1 MVWIRRVFQRSR
13 AEKSLD
19 KELQFHLDHQIADYL
34 AAGMEPDAARR
45 RANLEFGGVERVKD
59 EVRDTRW
66 ETRLENVFR
75 DFRYAARS
83 LRKDRRFAV
92 AAMLALALGIGATT
106 AIFSVVNAALVRPLP
121 YRDPSRLVWADEFL
135 PHFNDWVVPNPEYT
149 NWSNNNHTFEA
160 IAAYDGGGQ
169 ANLTGAGEPER
180 IETTGVTA
188 NFLTVLGILPV
199 RGRLFLPDEDRP
211 NGSLVVLLSDS
222 LWRRK
227 FDADSGIVGKSIAL
241 DGRAY
246 SVVGVLPAS
255 FHFPDRSRDP
265 QCLFPFQLPPAVNW
279 GTPSMHL
286 TRVIGRLAPGVSL
299 AQAHADLTSLALQS
313 NSAIPAPFVHMR
325 DGLRVQV
332 IPLQQKIVGDVR
344 TALLVLLI
352 AVLLVLLIACVNVAN
367 LQLVRTAGRHKELA
381 VRAALG
387 ASRARLIQQLLI
399 EGTALAAMGGMAGLF
414 LAAMGVRLLRV
425 SLPAT
430 FTQIGLISIDRP
442 VLLFAFAITCI
453 TAILFGLAPAFRAS
467 KPDVNESLKDG
478 GSFVS
483 GPYAQHGLRSALVAA
498 EFTLAFLL
506 LIGSGL
512 LIRSF
517 VRLSGVAPGFEPAN
531 VLTVSTE
538 LPASKYSGNP
548 QRQAFFSQ
556 ALDRVRTLPGVRS
569 AAVTTRLPF
578 SRFWGSA
585 SFLVEGQPEPP
596 PGTAPMVLNQEVSS
610 EYFQTMRIPILAG
623 RSFTESDLAP
633 DSHAIIVSAAFA
645 QRSLP
650 AGAPL
655 SKRVRLGA
663 PTAPWSVVVG
673 VVGDV
678 RYKSLDVAPDPQVY
692 LPYDGENANLASVVI
707 RTGQDP
713 RGLASLV
720 RAQFAAVDPSQPV
733 FDITTMRQRL
743 DDSIETPR
751 FNMTLLAVFGG
762 IALVLATIGIYG
774 VISYFVSQRTHE
786 IGIRVALG
794 AAPSDI
800 LRLVLGQGAV
810 MILIGLLLGVAGSL
824 VLTRYLTHLLYG
836 VRAVDPLT
844 IISVALLLICV
855 ALAACYIPARRALRL
870 DPMTALRY
878 E

>member
-1 MVWIRRVFQRSR
+1 MNWIRRAFRKSQG
-13 AEKSLD
+13 EKSLD
-19 KELQFHLDHQIADYL
+19 KELQFHLDRQIADYV
-34 AAGMEPDAARR
+34 AAGVQPEEARR
-45 RANLEFGGVERVKD
+45 RARLEFGSLDSAKE
-59 EVRDTRW
+59 EVRDTQW

-83 LRKDRRFAV
+83 LRKDSRFTIVAV
-92 AAMLALALGIGATT
+92 LALALGIGATT
-106 AIFSVVNAALVRPLP
+106 AIFSVVNAALARPLP
-121 YRDPSRLVWADEFL
+121 YQDPSRLAWADEFM
-135 PHFNDWVVPNPEYT
+135 PHMNDWVVPNPEYT
-149 NWSNNNHTFEA
+149 NWSTNNHTFEA

-169 ANLTGAGEPER
+169 ANLTGAGEAER
-180 IETTGVTA
+180 IETTAITA

-199 RGRLFLPDEDRP
+199 RGRAFLPDEDRP
-211 NGSLVVLLSDS
+211 AGPPVALLADS

-227 FDADSGIVGKSIAL
+227 FHADSGIVGKSIEL
-241 DGRAY
+241 DGRFYAI
-246 SVVGVLPAS
+246 VGVLPAN
-255 FHFPDRSRDP
+255 FHFPDKLRDP
-265 QCLFPFQLPPAVNW
+265 QCLLPFQLPVKVDW
-279 GTPSMHL
+279 GARSMHL
-286 TRVIGRLAPGVSL
+286 VRVVGRLAPGVSFD
-299 AQAHADLTSLALQS
+299 QARADLTTLALQS

-325 DGLRVQV
+325 DGLQVQV
-332 IPLQQKIVGDVR
+332 IPLHQKIVGDVR
-344 TALLVLLI
+344 TALLVLLV
-352 AVLLVLLIACVNVAN
+352 AVVLVLLIACVNVAN

-381 VRAALG
+381 VRAAIG

-399 EGTALAAMGGMAGLF
+399 EGTALAAMGGAAALV
-414 LAAMGVRLLRV
+414 LAAIGVRFLRI
-425 SLPAT
+425 SLPAAI
-430 FTQIGLISIDRP
+430 TQLGAISIDRP
-442 VLLFAFAITCI
+442 VLLFALAITCF

-467 KPDVNESLKDG
+467 KPDLNDALKDG
-478 GSFVS
+478 GSFAS
-483 GPYAQHGLRSALVAA
+483 GSYAQHGLRGALVAV

-517 VRLSGVAPGFEPAN
+517 VRLSNVAPGFEPGN

-538 LPASKYSGNP
+538 LPTAKYSGNP

-556 ALDRVRTLPGVRS
+556 VLDHVRTLPGVRS

-596 PGTAPMVLNQEVSS
+596 RGTSPMVLNQEVSPD
-610 EYFQTMRIPILAG
+610 YFQTMRIPILAG
-623 RSFTESDLAP
+623 RSFIPSDLAP
-633 DSHAIIVSAAFA
+633 DSHAVIVSAAFA

-650 AGAPL
+650 SGAPL

-663 PTAPWSVVVG
+663 PTDPWSVVVG

-678 RYKSLDVAPDPQVY
+678 HYASLGVPPEPQVY
-692 LPYDGENANLASVVI
+692 LPYDGENSSLASLVV
-707 RTGQDP
+707 RTQQDP

-720 RAQFAAVDPSQPV
+720 RAQFGAIDPAQPV
-733 FDITTMRQRL
+733 FDITTMAQRL

-751 FNMTLLAVFGG
+751 FNMTLLAIFAA

-774 VISYFVSQRTHE
+774 VVSYFVAQRTHE

-810 MILIGLLLGVAGSL
+810 MIAVGLALGVAGSL
-824 VLTRYLTHLLYG
+824 VLTRYLAELLYSVG
-836 VRAVDPLT
+836 PVDPLT
-844 IISVALLLICV
+844 ILSVAVLLILV
-855 ALAACYIPARRALRL
+855 ALAACYFPAKRATRL